1 MPRFCSGQFSE
12 DTKRLIRTDDKGI
25 AFLSQPCAVCGR
37 HVVAE
42 NKAGEWVP
50 VTHERPQGRR
60 SLKGGGGKR

>member
-1 MPRFCSGQFSE
+1 MQRFCHGHFDE
-12 DTKRLIRTDDKGI
+12 EIKRLLKSDDNGI

-50 VTHERPQGRR
+50 TTHYQPQGRP
-60 SLKGGGGKR
+60 LKGRGGKR